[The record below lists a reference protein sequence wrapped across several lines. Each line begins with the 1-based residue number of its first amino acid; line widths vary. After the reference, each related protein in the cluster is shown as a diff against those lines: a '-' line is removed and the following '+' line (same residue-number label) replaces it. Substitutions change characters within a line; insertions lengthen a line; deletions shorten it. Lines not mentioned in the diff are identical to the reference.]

1 MASPTPLPG
10 LLDILPYAGGEA
22 EIEGF
27 DRVIKLASNEGA
39 FGPSPKVRA
48 VLEGAIDNFHRYP
61 DGDCTKIRQ
70 AIAGKYG
77 YPVENIMCGAGS
89 DELIGLIARC
99 YAATGDEIICCAHG
113 FAMYP
118 IYVKQ
123 VGADLVVAPET
134 NITVDVDAILER
146 VSAHTKVVFIANPNN
161 PTGTYIPKSEVER
174 LRAGLP
180 DHVLLAL
187 DGAYSEFVDRA
198 DYSNGAEMVAAS
210 DNVVMLRT
218 FSKIYGMG
226 GLRLGWAYCPDVV
239 ADVINKA
246 RSPFNVSYPAQI
258 AGLAALQDDAFVAHA
273 RAHNIQW
280 RQWTSDEVR
289 KLGLEVPESVC
300 NFVLVRFPQ
309 RPGRSAEDAD
319 QFLKSK
325 GIIVRRMA
333 GYGLPDA
340 LRISI
345 GLEDEMRA
353 VVAALDEFTRRNASE
368 PI

>member
-1 MASPTPLPG
+1 
-10 LLDILPYAGGEA
+10 LDIAPYAGGEA

-27 DRVIKLASNEGA
+27 DKVIKLASNEGA
-39 FGPSPKVRA
+39 FGPSPKVRTA
-48 VLEGAIDNFHRYP
+48 LEGALDDFHRYP

-70 AIAGKYG
+70 AIAAKYG
-77 YPVENIMCGAGS
+77 YPVQNIMCGAGS

-99 YAATGDEIICCAHG
+99 YAAAGDEIITCAHG

-118 IYVKQ
+118 IYVQQ
-123 VGADLVVAPET
+123 VGADLVVAPER
-134 NITVDVDAILER
+134 NITVNVDAILER
-146 VSAHTKVVFIANPNN
+146 VSSRTKVVFIANPNN
-161 PTGTYIPKSEVER
+161 PTGTYIPKSEVGR

-180 DHVLLAL
+180 DHVLLVL

-198 DYSNGAEMVAAS
+198 DYTNGAEMVAAS

-226 GLRLGWAYCPDVV
+226 GLRLGWAYCPGEV
-239 ADVINKA
+239 ADVINKT

-258 AGLAALQDDAFVAHA
+258 AGLAALEDDDFVEHAVAH
-273 RAHNIQW
+273 NNQW
-280 RQWTSDEVR
+280 RQWTSDALK
-289 KLGLEVPESVC
+289 KLGLEVPDSVC
-300 NFVLVRFPQ
+300 NFVLVRFPDE
-309 RPGRSAEDAD
+309 PGRSAEDAN
-319 QFLKSK
+319 QHLKSR
-325 GIIVRRMA
+325 GIIARRMA

-353 VVAALDEFTRRNASE
+353 VVAALEEFTGRNDTGSG
-368 PI
+368 